1 MRKEKLLEYCLQA
14 IQSSNKKT
22 LQEYCGVLDIEIDI
36 KDFNYVLHFKIIKV
50 IVNNNKKL
58 KFLKV
63 LIEEERDAKMNRAL
77 YID

>member
-22 LQEYCGVLDIEIDI
+22 LQEYCVVLDIEIDI